1 VAGAGQRGG
10 TRSGLLAELYVTRA
24 MLPRSQA
31 GVSLIEVMV
40 TMALL
45 SIALL
50 GMAAAFGI
58 GRAVVLQARVST
70 TAVTLAEQRLEQAKR
85 TPYASLTTLAGTDL
99 STHAPYSVG
108 TQVMPDAPT
117 PGMTTITV
125 TVIAPDSK
133 APMMADTGSAT
144 VVLETYVSGI

>member
-1 VAGAGQRGG
+1 M
-10 TRSGLLAELYVTRA
+10 TRA
-24 MLPRSQA
+24 MLPRSES
-31 GVSLIEVMV
+31 GVSMIEVMV

-50 GMAAAFGI
+50 GMAAAFSV
-58 GRAVVLQARVST
+58 GRAVVLQARIST

-99 STHAPYSVG
+99 STHAPYSVN
-108 TQVMPDAPT
+108 TQVTTDVPT
-117 PGMTTITV
+117 AGMTTITV

-133 APMMADTGSAT
+133 APMMADTGPAT